1 MKEQEKKDFN
11 KIKRRFEKANNR
23 YESGKLSKEN
33 YNKALLLLRTA
44 LVKCQN
50 QYEH

>member
-11 KIKRRFEKANNR
+11 KIRRRFEKANSKYQTGR
-23 YESGKLSKEN
+23 LSKES
-33 YNKALLLLRTA
+33 YNKVLFLLRTA
-44 LVKCQN
+44 LVKCQS